1 METAATNAVDTGAI
15 ASETTQVTDSAP
27 VTDETAQAPQVQKA
41 EPTQDKEPEW
51 FVKRMGE
58 LTARYR
64 SEERERQAIA
74 QERDQLRQQLQQQQ
88 VKEPEK
94 AKTLEDFGYDES
106 KYQAYLFDK
115 AEQRAVEAAKR
126 VRIEE
131 QTQAQKERTVR
142 KFKEREVEFEK
153 ANPDY
158 RDLAYSAPINDQV
171 AALVM
176 ELETGPEIAHYL
188 GKNKSIALSLNDLPP
203 HIAAI
208 ELGRIDARLS
218 SEKAQKAAALEAAKA
233 AKAVSKAPDPA
244 STLEAS
250 GEPSTIKPDEAD
262 ADKLS
267 DAEWT
272 RRRNKQLARK
282 KG

>member
-1 METAATNAVDTGAI
+1 METAATNAAPEAI
-15 ASETTQVTDSAP
+15 APESQVTESAP
-27 VTDETAQAPQVQKA
+27 VTEEKTAEVETPKP

-74 QERDQLRQQLQQQQ
+74 QENERLRQQLQQQQ

-106 KYQAYLFDK
+106 KYQSYLFDQ
-115 AEQRAVEAAKR
+115 AEKRAVEAAKR
-126 VRIEE
+126 VRLEE
-131 QTQAQKERTVR
+131 QTQAQRERTLR

-158 RDLAYSAPINDQV
+158 RDLAYSAPISDRV
-171 AALVM
+171 AELVM

-208 ELGRIDARLS
+208 ELGRIDARLGAERKAKAEAL
-218 SEKAQKAAALEAAKA
+218 EKARLE
-233 AKAVSKAPDPA
+233 KAVSKAPPP
-244 STLEAS
+244 TQRLEGS
-250 GEPSTIKPDEAD
+250 GDAGTFKPDDSES
-262 ADKLS
+262 DKVS
-267 DAEWT
+267 DAEWM
-272 RRRNKQLARK
+272 RRRNLQIQRRNKS
-282 KG
+282 